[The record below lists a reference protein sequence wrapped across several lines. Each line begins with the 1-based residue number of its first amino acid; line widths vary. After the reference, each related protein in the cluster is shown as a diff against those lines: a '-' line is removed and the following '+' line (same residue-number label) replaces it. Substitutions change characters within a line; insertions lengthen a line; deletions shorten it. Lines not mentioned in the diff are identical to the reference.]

1 MNIFQRIGLAIN
13 PTARN
18 FIEAARGDLETLAEI
33 RETITNLQ
41 LDMED
46 AGYVLMVARGKQ
58 EFTRNGL
65 DLIIEACRLF
75 FLKNPL
81 VRRGCRISSYYV
93 FGRGF
98 DVRSDDPATNEVL
111 QAFFTDP
118 RNSCELGDTALMESS
133 NSVQTDG
140 NLFYCMF
147 PNKTDGSVQVR
158 SIEALEIREIITDPD
173 DASVPWLY
181 KRAWLQQQFDMT
193 QGILN
198 PQGQFAWYPAL
209 GYDPPQKPPTIGG
222 FPVYWDNP
230 ILHHKEGGQKKWRFG
245 VPRVYP
251 ALDWANA
258 YNKLLRDYCKK
269 AENLARFGWKATTK
283 GGQKSAEQ
291 IKGTMQSTYAVG
303 GNQRERNPAPQ
314 TGATAVMGAGVD
326 LAALRTS
333 GANSDPEEGRRV
345 AHMIYNCFDLPETFF
360 GDVSVGTLAT
370 ATSLDRPTELAF
382 RSQQEAWED
391 IFTRMARYV
400 LGVMKAAPS
409 GSKIREAKVDPQK
422 VNVTVSFP
430 AVVDQDMDKAV
441 SSIVRAFT
449 GGNTKGTCAG
459 LIDPKTTMGMLLNI
473 LGVDDAQNLADSMYG
488 PGYDPADY
496 AALPDTGQDPNLPA
510 PAAAAAMLEAIRRTH
525 DIARLLEKR

>member
-18 FIEAARGDLETLAEI
+18 FMEAARNDLAMLAEI
-33 RETITNLQ
+33 KETITDLQ

-58 EFTRNGL
+58 EFSRQGL
-65 DLIIEACRLF
+65 SLIIEACRLF

-81 VRRGCRISSYYV
+81 VRRGVRISSYYV

-98 DVRSDDPATNEVL
+98 DVRSDDPTTNEIL

-118 RNSCELGDTALMESS
+118 RNACELGDAALMES
-133 NSVQTDG
+133 NNAIQTDG

-147 PNKTDGSVQVR
+147 PNETDGSVQVR
-158 SIEALEIREIITDPD
+158 TIEALEIVEIVTDPD

-181 KRAWLQQQFDMT
+181 KRQWMQQQFNMST
-193 QGILN
+193 GILN
-198 PQGQFAWYPAL
+198 PTGEAAWYPAL
-209 GYDPPQKPPTIGG
+209 GYDPELKPDTIGG
-222 FPVYWDNP
+222 HKVNWKNP

-283 GGQKSAEQ
+283 GGQKSATQ
-291 IKGTMQSTYAVG
+291 IKDATNSTYAVG
-303 GNQRERNPAPQ
+303 GQRERNPAPQ
-314 TGATAVMGAGVD
+314 TGAMAIMGAGVD

-400 LGVMKAAPS
+400 LNVMKKAPG
-409 GSKIREAKVDPQK
+409 GSKFREAKKDPQT

-441 SSIVRAFT
+441 TSIVRAFT

-459 LIDPKTTMGMLLNI
+459 LVDPKTAMGMLLNL
-473 LGVDDAQNLADSMYG
+473 LGVDNAQELSDQMYG
-488 PGYDPADY
+488 EGYDPADY
-496 AALPDTGQDPNLPA
+496 AAQPDTGQEPTTTA
-510 PAAAAAMLEAIRRTH
+510 GAMLEAIRRTH
-525 DIARLLEKR
+525 DIARLLESK